1 MNGENMELMSRTDEE
16 KLYVNETALNA
27 SKTEVR
33 PLYEE
38 HDADDCED
46 NEELYDEYT
55 HDRDYEG
62 YKFSFQEIVQRKQ
75 TINVKNAQLTDK
87 SFHKILI
94 FSLLLLL
101 FIVLVLVIGLFVVV
115 LGQHFTRASVETSQK
130 DAVLILSTHSS
141 SHTPF
146 PMVVGLNGQYIL

>member
-46 NEELYDEYT
+46 NEELYDEYIY
-55 HDRDYEG
+55 DRDYEG

-75 TINVKNAQLTDK
+75 TSNVKNAQLTDK
-87 SFHKILI
+87 SLHKILI
-94 FSLLLLL
+94 FTLLLF
-101 FIVLVLVIGLFVVV
+101 FIVLVLVIGLIVVV
-115 LGQHFTRASVETSQK
+115 LGQHYTRASIETSQK

-146 PMVVGLNGQYIL
+146 PMVVGLNG